1 MNAAGVLAPAKVNL
15 YLQVVG
21 RRGDGYHLLDSLV
34 AFADIGDRVEAS
46 QADRLT
52 LSVGGPEANAVA
64 DLGDDNLVLRAARL
78 YIEAA
83 RDRGPGKAVCHAALA
98 LEKRLPTASGI
109 GGGSSDA
116 AATLRVLD
124 HLSGGAL
131 SRAGLAELAARLGA
145 DVPACL
151 AARPVWVG
159 GIGDRLEP
167 ADGLPPAGI
176 VLANPRRVL
185 PTPAVFRERRGPFS
199 APMRFAAMPRNA
211 AGLAAAL
218 ASRGNDLTDAALS
231 LVPEV
236 AAILERLAGLP
247 GALLARMSGSGA
259 TCFAL
264 FADRAAALAALAL
277 LRQTQPRWWS
287 AAGALLTRPPPVE
300 ALDKPER
307 PPAG

>member
-1 MNAAGVLAPAKVNL
+1 MNSAGVLAPAKVNL
-15 YLQVVG
+15 YLHVVG

-46 QADRLT
+46 LADL
-52 LSVGGPEANAVA
+52 LSLSLGGPEAAALA

-78 YIEAA
+78 YIDSA
-83 RDRGPGKAVCHAALA
+83 RNSGAGKAGATLF

-116 AATLRVLD
+116 AAALRVLD
-124 HLSGGAL
+124 YLSGSAL
-131 SRAGLAELAARLGA
+131 SPAALMELAARLGA

-159 GIGDRLEP
+159 GIGERLDP
-167 ADGLPPAGI
+167 ADDLPAAGI
-176 VLANPRRVL
+176 VLANPCVEL
-185 PTPAVFRERRGPFS
+185 PTQAVFRGRRGPFS
-199 APMRFAAMPRNA
+199 GPGRFAATPRNA

-218 ASRGNDLTDAALS
+218 ASRRNDLTDAALR
-231 LVPEV
+231 LVPEIAV
-236 AAILERLAGLP
+236 VLERLALLP

-264 FADRAAALAALAL
+264 FADRAAALAAHAV
-277 LRQTQPRWWS
+277 LRRAKPDWWS
-287 AAGALLTRPPPVE
+287 AGGALLTRPPPIEV
-300 ALDKPER
+300 LDHSGR